1 MKVIQLWDKA
11 IRFYHWS
18 QLLLLVGLWFTAEQ
32 GYLVLHQVFAYV
44 LAAFLLSRLLWGF
57 VGSETARFSHFLQS
71 PRQLLRYWNKA
82 KRGIGHRGL
91 SGYMSLILILL
102 LVLQFLSGLM
112 TTDDV
117 LTEGPLYASVS
128 SDWSSFASWF
138 HHNNFNLLL
147 ALIAVHVAAA
157 LFHGLKKD
165 GVLGA
170 MLHGKLQTDAAQPML
185 KPTLWYLLLVLVFV
199 GIFAL
204 WQGETLYQQW

>member
-18 QLLLLVGLWFTAEQ
+18 QLLLLAGLWFTADQ
-32 GYLVLHQVFAYV
+32 GYLVVHQILAYS
-44 LAAFLLSRLLWGF
+44 LAAILLSRLIWGF

-71 PRQLLRYWNKA
+71 PLQLVRMWNKA
-82 KRGIGHRGL
+82 KHGIGHRGL
-91 SGYMSLILILL
+91 SGYMSLALMTLILL
-102 LVLQFLSGLM
+102 QFISGLM

-117 LTEGPLYASVS
+117 MTEGPLYGSVS

-138 HHNNFNLLL
+138 HHNNFDLLL
-147 ALIAVHVAAA
+147 ILIAVHVVAA
-157 LFHGLKKD
+157 LVHGLKKD

-170 MLHGKLQTDAAQPML
+170 MLHGKLNTEAQQPVI
-185 KPTLWYLLLVLVFV
+185 KSSGRYLLLVLVFA

-204 WQGETLYQQW
+204 WQGLSLYQQW

>member
-11 IRFYHWS
+11 IRIYHWS
-18 QLLLLVGLWFTAEQ
+18 QLLLLAGLWFTAEQ
-32 GYLVLHQVFAYV
+32 GYLVLHQLFAYS
-44 LAAFLLSRLLWGF
+44 LAALLISRILWGF

-71 PRQLLRYWNKA
+71 PLQLVQMWNKA
-82 KRGIGHRGL
+82 KHGIGHRGL
-91 SGYMSLILILL
+91 SGYMSLTLMLL
-102 LVLQFLSGLM
+102 LALQFISGLM

-117 LTEGPLYASVS
+117 MTEGPLYSAVS

-147 ALIAVHVAAA
+147 ALIAVHVVAA
-157 LFHGLKKD
+157 LVHGFKKD

-170 MLHGKLQTDAAQPML
+170 MLHGKLQTEVQQP
-185 KPTLWYLLLVLVFV
+185 KVKSTGWYLLLVMVFA

-204 WQGETLYQQW
+204 WQGVSLYQQW

>member
-18 QLLLLVGLWFTAEQ
+18 QLLLLAGLWFTADQ
-32 GYLVLHQVFAYV
+32 GYLVVHQILAYS
-44 LAAFLLSRLLWGF
+44 LAAILLSRLIWGF

-71 PRQLLRYWNKA
+71 PPQLVRMWNKA
-82 KRGIGHRGL
+82 KHGIGHRGL
-91 SGYMSLILILL
+91 SGYMSLVLMTLILL
-102 LVLQFLSGLM
+102 QFISGLM

-117 LTEGPLYASVS
+117 MTEGPLYSAVS

-138 HHNNFNLLL
+138 HHNNFDLLL
-147 ALIAVHVAAA
+147 ILIAVHVVAA

-170 MLHGKLQTDAAQPML
+170 MLHGKLNTEAQQPAIKSL
-185 KPTLWYLLLVLVFV
+185 RWYLLLVLVFA

-204 WQGETLYQQW
+204 WQGLSLYQQW

>member
-11 IRFYHWS
+11 IRIYHWS
-18 QLLLLVGLWFTAEQ
+18 QLLLLIGLWFSAEQ
-32 GYLVLHQVFAYV
+32 GYLVLHQLFAYS
-44 LAAFLLSRLLWGF
+44 LAALLISRILWGF

-71 PRQLLRYWNKA
+71 PWQLVQMWNKA

-91 SGYMSLILILL
+91 SGYMSLTLMLL
-102 LVLQFLSGLM
+102 LALQFISGLM

-117 LTEGPLYASVS
+117 MTEGPLYSAVS

-147 ALIAVHVAAA
+147 ALIAVHVVAA
-157 LFHGLKKD
+157 LVHGFKKD

-170 MLHGKLQTDAAQPML
+170 MLHGKLQTEVQQP
-185 KPTLWYLLLVLVFV
+185 KVKSTGWYLLLVLVFA

-204 WQGETLYQQW
+204 WQGMALYQQW

>member
-11 IRFYHWS
+11 IRIYHWS
-18 QLLLLVGLWFTAEQ
+18 QLLLLVALWFSAEQ
-32 GYLVLHQVFAYV
+32 GYLVVHQVLAYT
-44 LAAFLLSRLLWGF
+44 LAALLLSRLVWGF
-57 VGSETARFSHFLQS
+57 VGSETARFAHFLQS
-71 PRQLLRYWNKA
+71 PAQLLRKWNKA
-82 KRGIGHRGL
+82 KHGIGHRGL
-91 SGYMSLILILL
+91 SAYMSLSLMLL
-102 LVLQFLSGLM
+102 LVLQFISGLM

-117 LTEGPLYASVS
+117 MTEGPLYSAVS

-147 ALIAVHVAAA
+147 VLIAVHVVAA

-170 MLHGKLQTDAAQPML
+170 MLHGKLESEAEQPAV
-185 KPTLWYLLLVLVFV
+185 KSTFWYLLLVLVFA

-204 WQGETLYQQW
+204 WQGMALYQQW

>member
-18 QLLLLVGLWFTAEQ
+18 QLLLLAGLWFTADQ
-32 GYLVLHQVFAYV
+32 GYLVVHQVLAYS
-44 LAAFLLSRLLWGF
+44 LAAILLSRLIWGF

-71 PRQLLRYWNKA
+71 PLELVRMWNKA
-82 KRGIGHRGL
+82 KHGIGHRGL
-91 SGYMSLILILL
+91 SGYMSLALMTLILL
-102 LVLQFLSGLM
+102 QFISGLM

-117 LTEGPLYASVS
+117 MTEGPLYGSVS

-138 HHNNFNLLL
+138 HHNNFDLLL
-147 ALIAVHVAAA
+147 ILIAVHVVAA

-170 MLHGKLQTDAAQPML
+170 MLHGKLNAEAQQPAI
-185 KPTLWYLLLVLVFV
+185 KSSRWYLLLVLVFA

-204 WQGETLYQQW
+204 WQGLSLYQQW

>member
-18 QLLLLVGLWFTAEQ
+18 QLLLLAGLWFTADQ
-32 GYLVLHQVFAYV
+32 GYLVVHQVLAYS
-44 LAAFLLSRLLWGF
+44 LAAILLSRLIWGF

-71 PRQLLRYWNKA
+71 PLELVRMWNKA
-82 KRGIGHRGL
+82 KHGIGHRGL
-91 SGYMSLILILL
+91 SGYMSLALMTLILL
-102 LVLQFLSGLM
+102 QFISGLM

-117 LTEGPLYASVS
+117 MTEGPLYGSVS

-138 HHNNFNLLL
+138 HHNNFDLLL
-147 ALIAVHVAAA
+147 ILIAVHVVAA

-170 MLHGKLQTDAAQPML
+170 MLHGKLNAEAQQPAI
-185 KPTLWYLLLVLVFV
+185 KSSRWYLLLVLVFA
-199 GIFAL
+199 GFFAL
-204 WQGETLYQQW
+204 WQGLSLYQQW